1 MRWSGGR
8 GDRRACQGGSE
19 HVAAATLPGVN
30 IRIVSLVRGFFGLLV
45 LVAIAAQLKVTV
57 DAGVLN
63 LVNFFSYFTIQSNL
77 IGAAVLL
84 FLAVRGGAPRSARVD
99 WWRGAAS
106 VYLTVTFAVV
116 IVLLSKV
123 DVGLQLP
130 WVDFVLHK
138 LIPVVVVADYVLDP
152 PANRLS
158 MRGGLFWLVYPVV
171 WITYTMI
178 RGPIAGW
185 YPYPFLDPANGGY
198 GTVAVMIGGTLI
210 TGAVLCVV
218 YVAIGNA
225 RAGGRSPAATQVEEP
240 SP

>member
-1 MRWSGGR
+1 MNSRT
-8 GDRRACQGGSE
+8 A
-19 HVAAATLPGVN
+19 
-30 IRIVSLVRGFFGLLV
+30 LVRGFFGLLT
-45 LVAIAAQLKVTV
+45 LVAIAAQLKVAA

-77 IGAAVLL
+77 IGAGVLL
-84 FLAVRGGAPRSARVD
+84 FLAVRGDAPRSARVD

-116 IVLLSKV
+116 ILLLSKV

-138 LIPVVVVADYVLDP
+138 LIPVVVVADFVLDP
-152 PANRLS
+152 PASRLS
-158 MRGGLFWLVYPVV
+158 LRDGLLWLAYPIV
-171 WITYTMI
+171 WLAYTMV

-185 YPYPFLDPANGGY
+185 YPYPFLDPASGGY
-198 GTVAVMIGGTLI
+198 GTVAV
-210 TGAVLCVV
+210 TGVAILVAGAILCAV

-225 RAGGRSPAATQVEEP
+225 RAGGRSPAAST
-240 SP
+240 

>member
-1 MRWSGGR
+1 MNSRTISF
-8 GDRRACQGGSE
+8 
-19 HVAAATLPGVN
+19 
-30 IRIVSLVRGFFGLLV
+30 VRGFFGLLT
-45 LVAIAAQLKVTV
+45 LIAIAAQLKVAA

-77 IGAAVLL
+77 IGAALL
-84 FLAVRGGAPRSARVD
+84 LYLAVRGAGPRSVRAD
-99 WWRGAAS
+99 WWRGAAA

-116 IVLLSKV
+116 ILLLSKV

-138 LIPVVVVADYVLDP
+138 LIPVVVVADFVLEP
-152 PANRLS
+152 SASRLS
-158 MRGGLFWLVYPVV
+158 MRDGLPWLAYPIV
-171 WITYTMI
+171 WLAYTMV

-198 GTVAVMIGGTLI
+198 GTVAV
-210 TGAVLCVV
+210 TGVAILVSGAILCAL

-225 RAGGRSPAATQVEEP
+225 RAGNGSPTV
-240 SP
+240 SS